1 MNWLLILLQKDLN
14 YIVITW
20 TPSSWITSAINYF
33 DSMNKKMRMNMHYP
47 NVLFFKNKIGVD
59 LDSILNLPD
68 NKRKLSLERLGNFYL
83 DFTRKTKKLKNVYYV
98 NIKEIDTFLPILD
111 ELIEERSQTIKNVRN
126 ASKNKSY
133 VYKNYELDR
142 EYEKII
148 LDLKGDNF

>member
-1 MNWLLILLQKDLN
+1 
-14 YIVITW
+14 
-20 TPSSWITSAINYF
+20 
-33 DSMNKKMRMNMHYP
+33 MNKKMRMNMHYP